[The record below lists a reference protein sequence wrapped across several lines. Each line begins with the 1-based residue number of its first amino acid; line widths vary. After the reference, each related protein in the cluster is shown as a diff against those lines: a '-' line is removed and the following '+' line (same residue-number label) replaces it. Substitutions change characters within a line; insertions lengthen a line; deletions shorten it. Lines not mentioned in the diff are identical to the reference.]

1 MKPNNLTVFELFER
15 QQRYVVPLFQR
26 PYVWSQDKQ
35 WVPLWEDISAKA
47 EEVIGSQRFN
57 HREPSNHFMGAIVLN
72 PIKTIGLQVTGKS
85 IIDGQQRLTTLQII
99 LFALRDFMKA
109 TKNQDLLP
117 TIELHT
123 ENQCKMEQPV
133 ERYKVWPTNA
143 DRREF
148 EAIFNAGSPEKLK
161 AMYPPVRRKYFRHPD
176 PPPTLVSAYLFFYDS
191 IKSFVNV
198 DNNEDGTLT
207 TEDQTERLSA
217 LVEAFKRHLE
227 IVTIDLDEHDNPQ
240 MIFETLNFRGEPL
253 LPSDLIRN
261 FVFLEATRSKA
272 KVEDLYN
279 QYWLVYDQSGPNG
292 EKNFWKRPE
301 TQGRIE
307 RQRIDLFVFHYLVYQ
322 TVGEIFISKL
332 YQEFRDWWSQE
343 PRQVE
348 IELKNLQTHSQLFQQ
363 FYEPDTNTR
372 TGVFLRRLRLLEVT
386 TVYPLLLHLMSK
398 DSKTL
403 PQSELEGML
412 IDLESYLVRR
422 LVCGL
427 TTKNYNN
434 VFLSLL
440 RNIQK
445 ADRLDRAALRTLLG
459 NLTGD
464 SARWP
469 EDDEFMKAWLSRP
482 AYSQLGHRTRMVL
495 EAIDLQMRTN
505 KQESAYGNLEQLT
518 IEHLMPQAWQANYPL
533 PGNLSVEERLNATV
547 NRDNL
552 LHTLGNLTLLTLALN
567 DSINNGPFP
576 KKHGEITKQ
585 SELRLNADLLNLPQP
600 LEWNEDAILKRGQ
613 KLFSIAAQIW
623 PHP

>member
-1 MKPNNLTVFELFER
+1 MKPNNLTIFELFER

-26 PYVWSQDKQ
+26 PYVWTKNKQ
-35 WVPLWEDISAKA
+35 WIPLWDDISIKA
-47 EEVIGSQRFN
+47 EEIINSQRFN

-72 PIKTIGLQVTGKS
+72 PIRTSGLQVTAKS

-99 LFALRDFMKA
+99 LIALRDFMDAIKI
-109 TKNQDLLP
+109 KDLLT

-123 ENQCKMEQPV
+123 ENKCKMEQPV

-148 EAIFNAGSPEKLK
+148 EAIFTAGSPEKLK
-161 AMYPPVRRKYFRHPD
+161 EKYPPVRRKYHRHPD
-176 PPPTLVSAYLFFYDS
+176 PPPTLISAYLYFYDS
-191 IKSFVNV
+191 IKSFVNI

-207 TEDQTERLSA
+207 TEDQAERLAA

-261 FVFLEATRSKA
+261 FVFLEATRSEA
-272 KVEDLYN
+272 KVEDLYD
-279 QYWLVYDQSGPNG
+279 QYWLFYDQPGANG
-292 EKNFWKRPE
+292 ETNFWKE
-301 TQGRIE
+301 LEKQGRIQ
-307 RQRIDLFVFHYLVYQ
+307 RQRIDLFIFHYLVYK
-322 TVGEIFISKL
+322 TEGEIFISRL

-348 IELKNLQTHSQLFQQ
+348 CELKSLQSHSQLFQQ
-363 FYEPDTNTR
+363 FYMPDTNTR
-372 TGVFLRRLRLLEVT
+372 EGVFLRRLRLLDVT
-386 TVYPLLLHLMSK
+386 TVYPLLLFLLSK
-398 DSKTL
+398 DSKIL
-403 PQSELEGML
+403 PQTELEGML

-440 RNIQK
+440 RNLQK
-445 ADRLDRAALRTLLG
+445 AGPLNRVALRTLLLG
-459 NLTGD
+459 LTGD

-469 EDDEFMKAWLSRP
+469 DDQEFKTAWLSRP
-482 AYSQLGHRTRMVL
+482 AYQQLGHRSRMIL

-505 KQESAYGNLEQLT
+505 KQESVYGNLRQLT

-533 PGNLSVEERLNATV
+533 PENLSAEEKINTIA
-547 NRDNL
+547 NRENL

-567 DSINNGPFP
+567 DSIKNGPFS
-576 KKHGEITKQ
+576 KKHSEITKQ
-585 SELRLNADLLNLPQP
+585 SELRLNADLLSLPQP
-600 LEWNEDAILKRGQ
+600 FEWNEDAILKRGQ
-613 KLFSIAAQIW
+613 KLFSTAIQIW